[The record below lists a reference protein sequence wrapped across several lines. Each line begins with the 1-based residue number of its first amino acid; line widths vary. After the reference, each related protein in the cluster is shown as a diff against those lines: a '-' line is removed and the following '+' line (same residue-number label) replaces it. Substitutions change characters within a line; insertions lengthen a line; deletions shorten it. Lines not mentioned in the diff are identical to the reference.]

1 MELIRKKTKSVMIG
15 NIAIRSNEKIA
26 IQSMT
31 NTKTEDVEATLK
43 QILVLK
49 QSGCDIVRASVYS
62 MECAKAL
69 KKIKEKIV

>member
-1 MELIRKKTKSVMIG
+1 MELIRKKTKNVMIG
-15 NIAIRSNEKIA
+15 NIAIGSNEKIA

-49 QSGCDIVRASVYS
+49 QSGCDIIRA
-62 MECAKAL
+62 
-69 KKIKEKIV
+69 